1 MFGNN
6 DPLKKLLILQAIGPS
21 ENPLCK
27 CRVAPG
33 MAMTVGMIMV
43 LPPSHSPA
51 MQDHA
56 MGAALSERQLGWNS
70 REVVSRPP
78 LDDFPGLRPEHT
90 GCRGQIVCYISDRHR
105 KERPNT
111 IEIQPPENHNG
122 QVCFSTLSGKLGVR
136 LQGQSHFLSEVSY
149 CEKRNARPSAAGP
162 NVLC

>member
-56 MGAALSERQLGWNS
+56 MGAALSERQLG
-70 REVVSRPP
+70 
-78 LDDFPGLRPEHT
+78 
-90 GCRGQIVCYISDRHR
+90 
-105 KERPNT
+105 
-111 IEIQPPENHNG
+111 
-122 QVCFSTLSGKLGVR
+122 
-136 LQGQSHFLSEVSY
+136 
-149 CEKRNARPSAAGP
+149 
-162 NVLC
+162 